1 MKIFYNRLN
10 FNHIKPVARLQS
22 WLKQRLPCPLCDAPA
37 EKPDPLNPHAPLC
50 NACAASLPWYTS
62 SRCPQCAL
70 PTFSGT
76 LCGTCL
82 QHPPAFDITL
92 SPFRYAYPLDR
103 LLQQF
108 KYHQQ
113 LPIGN
118 ILAATTLPGLPALVA
133 ENKPDVMLAMPMHAQ
148 RVRQRGFN
156 HALELAK
163 HLQPFLQIPLEIE
176 GCTRVVDTPSQAG
189 MDMKTRTR
197 NLRGAFA
204 SAKNW
209 EGKHVMVVDDVM
221 TTGAS
226 MHALAKVLKKS
237 GAGRVTALVLART
250 LKTTDG

>member
-10 FNHIKPVARLQS
+10 FNQINPAARLQA

-37 EKPDPLNPHAPLC
+37 EKPDSLNSHTPLC
-50 NACAASLPWYTS
+50 HACAASLPWYIST
-62 SRCPQCAL
+62 RCPQCAL

-92 SPFRYAYPLDR
+92 STFRYAYPLDR
-103 LLQQF
+103 MLQQF
-108 KYHQQ
+108 KYHQH

-118 ILAATTLPGLPALVA
+118 MLAATMLPGLASLMA
-133 ENKPDVMLAMPMHAQ
+133 ENTPDIMFAMPMHTQ
-148 RVRQRGFN
+148 RVQQRGFN

-163 HLQPFLQIPLEIE
+163 HLQPYLQIPLEIE

-250 LKTTDG
+250 LKSTDG